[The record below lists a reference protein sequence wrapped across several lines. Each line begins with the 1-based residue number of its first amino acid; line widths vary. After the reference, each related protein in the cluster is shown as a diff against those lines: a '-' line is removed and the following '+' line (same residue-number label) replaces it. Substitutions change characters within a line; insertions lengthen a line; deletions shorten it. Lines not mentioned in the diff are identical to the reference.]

1 MRPRRF
7 RTFVL
12 GIGVLALVTSLACTD
27 TSTSTST
34 AQQDVDTSALQRPFE
49 FESPPEDAMLTQR
62 LTGGII
68 SLGAFQRA
76 ANQALDLKA
85 TATAASGTGN
95 PWQLVGPTNI
105 GGRLV
110 DVAVDPVLA
119 DTVYV
124 AAASGGIWKSTDA
137 GNTFSEAWDR
147 DDVQAMGAL
156 AITPNATLFAGTGES
171 NPGGGSLS
179 YGGSG
184 VYRSTDRGA
193 SWQLVGL
200 QNTHRISEIVVHPTN
215 PNTIF
220 VAATGHLFSPGGDR
234 GLYRSTDG
242 GNTWQLI
249 LAGDTP
255 TTGASD
261 IAIDP
266 SNPQRMYV
274 TMWDHLRQPNLRTY
288 GGLGSGVY
296 RSNDGGNTWTRLGVA
311 NGLPAPGTNIGRI
324 GIALAPT
331 NPSQLYAIYIDAS
344 GDFAGAGGFFVSANG
359 GDTWTEQPDNP
370 LLSMSQSTFGWWFG
384 RVWVDPVDP
393 LHVFVAGV
401 PLMESLTGGTTWA
414 EDAVVHAD
422 QHAMAWDPKVPGR
435 VYLGNDGGFYRSNA
449 GGALGTYVKAT
460 FEPYTQF
467 YSVDVSELDP
477 TRVVGGAQDNGSLRS
492 YPVTWNSHGG
502 GDGEENII
510 NPVEQDRVYFCSQ
523 YGSCRRS
530 TDGGTTSSGFGARV
544 SSRSN
549 WFTPVVFDPN
559 NPAIMYTGGNILN
572 RSVNHAQNWTAI
584 SPDLSGGPCCDPQYP
599 FGTLTTIGVGKTDGN
614 VLFAG
619 LDDGRL
625 WTTTNLGVNW
635 TQLLDDDIPGTWVT
649 RVIVDPTNHAVAYAT
664 FSGFRAGNDTP
675 YVSKTVDG
683 GTTWTNITSNLPQ
696 APVNGIVL
704 QGSAIYVATD
714 VGVYVTRNGGTSWS
728 QYGKDLPNV
737 PITDIRLHAP
747 SQSLFAAT
755 FGRGIWK
762 VSTCRTTSR
771 RQSIPCPA

>member
-1 MRPRRF
+1 M
-7 RTFVL
+7 
-12 GIGVLALVTSLACTD
+12 D
-27 TSTSTST
+27 TSRD
-34 AQQDVDTSALQRPFE
+34 AQQQGVDTAALQRPFE
-49 FESPPEDAMLTQR
+49 FESPPDDFMLVQR
-62 LTGGII
+62 LTGGPI
-68 SLGAFQRA
+68 SLGAFEQA
-76 ANQALDLKA
+76 AAQALNLKEA
-85 TATAASGTGN
+85 GAATAAAGN

-110 DVAVDPVLA
+110 DIAIDPVLA

-137 GNTFSEAWDR
+137 GDTFSEAWPR
-147 DDVQAMGAL
+147 DNVQAMGAL

-184 VYRSTDRGA
+184 LYRSTDRGA
-193 SWQLVGL
+193 TWQLVGL
-200 QNTHRISEIVVHPTN
+200 QNTQRISEIVVHPTN
-215 PNTIF
+215 PNIIF

-261 IAIDP
+261 IAINP
-266 SNPQRMYV
+266 TNPQRMYV

-288 GGLGSGVY
+288 GGIGSGIY
-296 RSNDGGNTWTRLGVA
+296 RSDDGGNTWTRLGA
-311 NGLPAPGTNIGRI
+311 AQGLPAPLADIGRI
-324 GIALAPT
+324 GIALAPS

-344 GDFAGAGGFFVSANG
+344 GDFAGNGGFYVSTNG
-359 GDTWTEQPDNP
+359 GDTWTNLPDNP
-370 LLSMSQSTFGWWFG
+370 LLSMSQSSFGWWFG

-401 PLMESLTGGTTWA
+401 PLMESLTGGTAWA
-414 EDAVVHAD
+414 QDAVVHAD

-435 VYLGNDGGFYRSNA
+435 VYLGNDGGFYRSDT
-449 GGALGTYVKAT
+449 GGAANSYVKAT
-460 FEPYTQF
+460 YEPYTQF
-467 YSVDVSELDP
+467 YSVDVSEQDT

-492 YPVTWNSHGG
+492 YPTQWNSHGG

-510 NPVEQDRVYFCSQ
+510 NPIEQDRIYFCSQ

-530 TDGGTTSSGFGARV
+530 TDGGTTSLAFGGRT

-572 RSVNHAQNWTAI
+572 RSINHAQNWTAI

-599 FGTLTTIGVGKTDGN
+599 FGTLTTIGVGKTNGQ

-625 WTTTNLGVNW
+625 WTTKDLGANW
-635 TQLLDDDIPGTWVT
+635 TRLDLLDPDIPGTWVT
-649 RVIVDPTNHAVAYAT
+649 RVIVDPTNHDVAYAT
-664 FSGFRAGNDTP
+664 FSGFRTGNHTP
-675 YVSKTVDG
+675 YVSKTTDG
-683 GTTWTNITSNLPQ
+683 GTTWTNISGNLPQ

-704 QGSAIYVATD
+704 QGSSIYVATD

-728 QYGKDLPNV
+728 VFGTDLPNA